1 MKSIESQL
9 GSRVSDVFADISA
22 QPVAAASLGQVYKGI
37 IIVCC
42 TWKSDYKI
50 QKVHKVCVLI

>member
-42 TWKSDYKI
+42 TWKK
-50 QKVHKVCVLI
+50 